1 MTFTLKKS
9 AVALVAVALVAS
21 SFAPANAATKPTP
34 KPSITSGAGAG
45 GFDRGRNSSAFAKYT
60 ACLAKAGIKLPDF
73 GGGRR
78 GFGTPGT
85 RPTGAPNFSTP
96 RPRPTL
102 SLTPTQQKAFAA
114 CAALRPSFGA
124 FGGPGG
130 DVRPDG
136 RGGGINPGAIT
147 PGGRK
152 IGGGTTAPKVGT
164 SAAYF
169 ACLNAHGLPVTTPAQ
184 VAGLDS
190 QNTKVIAALKACAG
204 K

>member
-1 MTFTLKKS
+1 
-9 AVALVAVALVAS
+9 
-21 SFAPANAATKPTP
+21 
-34 KPSITSGAGAG
+34 
-45 GFDRGRNSSAFAKYT
+45 
-60 ACLAKAGIKLPDF
+60 
-73 GGGRR
+73 
-78 GFGTPGT
+78 
-85 RPTGAPNFSTP
+85 
-96 RPRPTL
+96 
-102 SLTPTQQKAFAA
+102 
-114 CAALRPSFGA
+114 
-124 FGGPGG
+124 
-130 DVRPDG
+130 VRPDG